1 MHNERKTRTRSCL
14 IKRNGNL
21 HTAYTNNDVC
31 AQFHAVCIKTES
43 NDHSLL
49 CKRAKT
55 EIFPFKRL
63 QVQFPSLNN
72 AFTVYEETATFI
84 RDFWRVIGIWMV
96 FCKKEQQGLS
106 ARKHVNNLPISKK
119 PLFTR
124 RKFPKSVYSTA
135 HGSLTEVPSHEYLST
150 NLATSKVNL

>member
-1 MHNERKTRTRSCL
+1 MMSAHNFTLYASKQKATTTACFASEQKLKYFHSKDYKFSC
-14 IKRNGNL
+14 
-21 HTAYTNNDVC
+21 
-31 AQFHAVCIKTES
+31 
-43 NDHSLL
+43 SL
-49 CKRAKT
+49 
-55 EIFPFKRL
+55 
-63 QVQFPSLNN
+63 SLNN